1 LSAYLNKKGSQ
12 PTKTNP
18 VAAAVY
24 PCPKKVQAGV
34 FGAISELMYLPF
46 FDAFFSVPALASRQR
61 LAGATPERRK

>member
-24 PCPKKVQAGV
+24 PCPEKVQAGV
-34 FGAISELMYLPF
+34 FEAISELMYLPLF
-46 FDAFFSVPALASRQR
+46 EAFFSVPALASRQR